1 MPFSYHQRSHKR
13 RPELSRLG
21 SRHCSTRIAR
31 GSRTEFCGGLLA
43 LFSSFYIMKPLFSST
58 RPKTLLSVAATVF
71 LSAVRG
77 AAERKLDPDVLGNGI
92 SYFSRPLLSW
102 TLPGIVL
109 ALVREIRLTR

>member
-1 MPFSYHQRSHKR
+1 M
-13 RPELSRLG
+13 
-21 SRHCSTRIAR
+21 
-31 GSRTEFCGGLLA
+31 
-43 LFSSFYIMKPLFSST
+43 
-58 RPKTLLSVAATVF
+58 F

-109 ALVREIRLTR
+109 ALVREIRLAR